1 MKKRLL
7 WVLGLAA
14 VITLVLRTPSL
25 FEPYSYADEG
35 IYLVLGQAFK
45 KGLVFYKD
53 IHDNKPPLLYVTA
66 GLAGSLQNLRV
77 ILLLWNLVN
86 LWLVWL
92 IAKKIFQDRF
102 WPVLAS
108 TLLFALLS
116 SLTLFEGNIAN
127 GEIFMIMPMTA
138 AVLLVLKERFFLAGV
153 LTAVGFLF
161 KVSVGFDWLGLMLF
175 LLWQGRDV
183 WRRWG
188 WMLAGFLLPNL
199 LVGGYYW
206 WVRAVERYITAAL
219 LQNMPYLT
227 SWGGGGPPASG
238 LWQSGLVQRGL
249 VLLVLTG
256 LVFVWRRRF
265 DKKVALLGL
274 WLVFG
279 LYGALLSER
288 PYPHYMM
295 EVVPALSLMLGLV
308 LEKELIKKLV
318 AAMGVI
324 LVIVSFHF
332 YGFWRYPVVEYYK
345 NFYQWM
351 GGRKDDASYQRYW
364 GEEVLIDQQVAA
376 YIRSVTQTQNRIYVW
391 GTAPG
396 IYYLS
401 GRLPVG
407 RYTVAY
413 HVADFDGFA
422 ETMAAL
428 RQEKPQVI
436 VKLRS
441 EGIEFF
447 ELDDYVSQEYQLVEV
462 IGNREIYFRLI
473 E

>member
-14 VITLVLRTPSL
+14 VVIVVLRIPSL

-53 IHDNKPPLLYVTA
+53 IHDNKPPLLYITA
-66 GLAGSLQNLRV
+66 GLAGNLQNLRA

-108 TLLFALLS
+108 ALLFALLS

-138 AVLLVLKERFFLAGV
+138 AVLLVLKERFFLAGA
-153 LTAVGFLF
+153 LAAVGFLF
-161 KVSVGFDWLGLMLF
+161 KVPVGFEWLGLMLF
-175 LLWQGRDV
+175 LLWQGKDV

-206 WVRAVERYITAAL
+206 RVGAGGRYINAAL

-227 SWGGGGPPASG
+227 SWGGGGGPPVNG

-256 LVFVWRRRF
+256 LVFVWRRKL

-295 EVVPALSLMLGLV
+295 EVVPALSLMFGLV
-308 LEKELIKKLV
+308 LEKELVKKLA

-324 LVIVSFHF
+324 LVIASFYF
-332 YGFWRYPVVEYYK
+332 YDFWRYPVVEYYK
-345 NFYQWM
+345 NFYHS
-351 GGRKDDASYQRYW
+351 RQRYW
-364 GEEVLIDQQVAA
+364 GEEALIDQQTAA
-376 YIRSVTQTQNRIYVW
+376 YIKSVTQTQDRIYVW

-428 RQEKPQVI
+428 RQGEPQVI
-436 VKLRS
+436 VKLKS
-441 EGIEFF
+441 ERIEFF

-462 IGNREIYFRLI
+462 IGDREIYFRLM